1 MYGTDFWLFKYCVD
15 TWVQAFKGWRSVWT
29 LQLELCILSLKPFLH
44 IQVWTIHKRTF
55 VMFLLS
61 CFQKS
66 IRYWNFRIAWGCLTC
81 VIFFAFWSPWLFSHA
96 LLPDFGDGL
105 INLHLSSLKHFF
117 WRFSRWKENLLCVSR
132 LMIQIGSST
141 GTEGSSE

>member
-1 MYGTDFWLFKYCVD
+1 MYGTDFWLFKYWVD
-15 TWVQAFKGWRSVWT
+15 TWVQAFIVWISVWT

-81 VIFFAFWSPWLFSHA
+81 VIFFAFWSPWLFSQA

>member
-15 TWVQAFKGWRSVWT
+15 TWVQAFKVWISVWT

-81 VIFFAFWSPWLFSHA
+81 VIFFTFWSPWLFSHA

-117 WRFSRWKENLLCVSR
+117 WRFRRWKENLLCVSR

>member
-1 MYGTDFWLFKYCVD
+1 MYGTDFWLFKYYVD
-15 TWVQAFKGWRSVWT
+15 TWVQAFKGWISVWT

-81 VIFFAFWSPWLFSHA
+81 VIFFTFWSPWLFSHA

>member
-15 TWVQAFKGWRSVWT
+15 TWVQAFKVWISVWT

-55 VMFLLS
+55 VIFLLS

-81 VIFFAFWSPWLFSHA
+81 VIFFTFWSPWLFSHA

>member
-15 TWVQAFKGWRSVWT
+15 TWVQAFKVWMFVWT

-44 IQVWTIHKRTF
+44 ILVWTIHKRTF

-81 VIFFAFWSPWLFSHA
+81 VIFFTFWSPWLFSHA

>member
-15 TWVQAFKGWRSVWT
+15 TWVQAFKVWISVWT

-117 WRFSRWKENLLCVSR
+117 WRFSRWKENPLCVSR

>member
-1 MYGTDFWLFKYCVD
+1 MELIFDCLNTVLTLGSKLLKVGFLFEHYNLNFV
-15 TWVQAFKGWRSVWT
+15 F
-29 LQLELCILSLKPFLH
+29 FLH

>member
-15 TWVQAFKGWRSVWT
+15 TWVQAFKVWISVWT

-81 VIFFAFWSPWLFSHA
+81 VIFFTFWSPWLFSHA

>member
-1 MYGTDFWLFKYCVD
+1 MYGTDFWLFKYYVD
-15 TWVQAFKGWRSVWT
+15 TWVQAFKGWISVWT

-44 IQVWTIHKRTF
+44 ILVWTIHKRTF

-81 VIFFAFWSPWLFSHA
+81 VIFFAFWPPWLFSHA

>member
-15 TWVQAFKGWRSVWT
+15 TWVQAFTGWISVWT

>member
-15 TWVQAFKGWRSVWT
+15 TWVQAFKVWMFVWT

-81 VIFFAFWSPWLFSHA
+81 VIFFTFWSPWLFSHA

>member
-15 TWVQAFKGWRSVWT
+15 TWVQAFKVWMFVWT

>member
-1 MYGTDFWLFKYCVD
+1 MYGTDFWLFKYCAD
-15 TWVQAFKGWRSVWT
+15 TWVQAIKVWISVWT

-96 LLPDFGDGL
+96 LLPDFGDDL

>member
-1 MYGTDFWLFKYCVD
+1 MYGTDFWLFKYCFD
-15 TWVQAFKGWRSVWT
+15 TWVQAFKGWISVWT

>member
-1 MYGTDFWLFKYCVD
+1 MYGTDFWLFKYSVD
-15 TWVQAFKGWRSVWT
+15 TWVQAFKGWISVWT

-81 VIFFAFWSPWLFSHA
+81 VIFFTFWSPWLFSHA

>member
-15 TWVQAFKGWRSVWT
+15 TWVQAFKVWISVWT

-44 IQVWTIHKRTF
+44 ILVWAIHKRTF

>member
-1 MYGTDFWLFKYCVD
+1 MYGTDFWLFKYYVD
-15 TWVQAFKGWRSVWT
+15 TWVQAFKGWISVWT

-61 CFQKS
+61 CFQKP

-81 VIFFAFWSPWLFSHA
+81 VIFFTFWSPWLFSHA

>member
-15 TWVQAFKGWRSVWT
+15 TWVQAFKVWISVWT

-117 WRFSRWKENLLCVSR
+117 WRFRRWKENLLCVSR

>member
-15 TWVQAFKGWRSVWT
+15 TLVQAFKGWISVWT

-81 VIFFAFWSPWLFSHA
+81 VIFFTFWSPWLFSHA

>member
-1 MYGTDFWLFKYCVD
+1 M
-15 TWVQAFKGWRSVWT
+15 VQAFKVWISVWT
-29 LQLELCILSLKPFLH
+29 PQLELCILSLKPFLH
-44 IQVWTIHKRTF
+44 TQVWTIHKRTF

-66 IRYWNFRIAWGCLTC
+66 IRYWNFRIAWGWLTC
-81 VIFFAFWSPWLFSHA
+81 VVFFPFLHFDRLDFFSHA

-117 WRFSRWKENLLCVSR
+117 WRFIRWKENLLCVSR

-141 GTEGSSE
+141 GTEGSPE

>member
-15 TWVQAFKGWRSVWT
+15 TWFQAFKGWISVWT

-44 IQVWTIHKRTF
+44 IQVWTLHKRTF

-81 VIFFAFWSPWLFSHA
+81 VIFFTFWSPWLFSHA